1 MNVSGVNLD
10 QSMSKTFYAP
20 ESPYPVQNPI
30 AAVTNQ
36 VTNQVK
42 NIFSTVSNVVKGA
55 RNTNRNTDRDDDG
68 YGYDDDDLP
77 QVGEEVEVC
86 DDDDPSVW
94 ELGTV
99 ESISDTGDV
108 YVRKAGWDEA
118 FVYDSWR
125 FPVTANNDE
134 VEEEEDG
141 DVEEVSASR
150 LKSPSKKDKEK
161 AAKKVSAPIVVRC
174 LLHEDALKEKD
185 KNLTEIGFDVE
196 CDRNLPVSVCVCLI
210 YNI

>member
-55 RNTNRNTDRDDDG
+55 RNTNRNTDDDDG
-68 YGYDDDDLP
+68 YGYDNDDDDLP

-86 DDDDPSVW
+86 DDDEPSVW

-108 YVRKAGWDEA
+108 YVRKAGWNEA

-125 FPVTANNDE
+125 FPVTSNNDQ
-134 VEEEEDG
+134 VEDG
-141 DVEEVSASR
+141 DGDVVEEVSASR
-150 LKSPSKKDKEK
+150 QKSPSKKDKEK
-161 AAKKVSAPIVVRC
+161 AKKVSAPIVVRC

-196 CDRNLPVSVCVCLI
+196 CDRNLPVSVCVCV
-210 YNI
+210 